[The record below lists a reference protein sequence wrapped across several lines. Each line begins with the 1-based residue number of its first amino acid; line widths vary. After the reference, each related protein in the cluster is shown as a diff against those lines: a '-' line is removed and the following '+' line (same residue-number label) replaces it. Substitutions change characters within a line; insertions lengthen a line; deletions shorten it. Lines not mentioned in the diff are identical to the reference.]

1 MNGFPR
7 NVRFSPPRLR
17 RHAFTLVE
25 LLVVI
30 AIIGILV
37 ALLLPAIQ
45 SARESARRTQC
56 INNLRQMGLAVQTY
70 HDARGNF
77 PPGRERFDQ
86 FGVSWAFVILP
97 YMEQQN
103 IVDAHDDTKR
113 VDDIDNATAM
123 RTAVEVYYCPSRRI
137 AEADRDFDDDD
148 APSKVQ
154 GLAAGG
160 DYAANAG
167 RHYLFGTVN
176 RNTGQPAVPLVD
188 QDEDLAGPIHTSSKV
203 PARRVTDGLSN
214 TIAVGER
221 HIPPESPDAEPGRV
235 HYRQGD
241 TAFFAGDTPATIFA
255 GTKGGF
261 PETRFDDSDPES
273 ESDPDLNLSGQPAN
287 TKFGS
292 EHAQICHFV
301 FLDGHVE
308 PISMDLDPEVLVL
321 LASRADGRMIP
332 GDRL

>member
-1 MNGFPR
+1 MNGFSR
-7 NVRFSPPRLR
+7 NVRFSPSRPR

-45 SARESARRTQC
+45 AARESARRTSC
-56 INNLRQMGLAVQTY
+56 INNLKQIGIAVQNY
-70 HDARGNF
+70 HDSRGNF

-86 FGVSWAFVILP
+86 FGVSWAFVVLP
-97 YMEQQN
+97 YMEQQS
-103 IVDAHDDTKR
+103 IVDAHDPNLR
-113 VDDIDNATAM
+113 VDDNGNALAM
-123 RTAVEVYYCPSRRI
+123 RTPVEGYYCPSRREAI
-137 AEADRDFDDDD
+137 ADRDFDNDDS
-148 APSKVQ
+148 PSQVQ
-154 GLAAGG
+154 GVAAGG

-167 RHYLFGTVN
+167 RNYLYGTFD
-176 RNTGQPAVPLVD
+176 RNNGVPSVPEADLD
-188 QDEDLAGPIHTSSKV
+188 PDLAGPIHSNSKV

-214 TIAVGER
+214 TIAVGEK
-221 HIPPESPDAEPGRV
+221 HIPPEPADVDPGLV

-241 TAFFAGDTPATIFA
+241 TAFYAGDTPHTIFA
-255 GTKGGF
+255 GAKGGF
-261 PETRFDDSDPES
+261 PETRFDDSNAET
-273 ESDPDLNLSGQPAN
+273 ESDPVLNLEGQPAN

-301 FLDGHVE
+301 FLDGHVDA
-308 PISMDLDPEVLVL
+308 ISMDLEPEVLVL

-332 GDRL
+332 GDSL